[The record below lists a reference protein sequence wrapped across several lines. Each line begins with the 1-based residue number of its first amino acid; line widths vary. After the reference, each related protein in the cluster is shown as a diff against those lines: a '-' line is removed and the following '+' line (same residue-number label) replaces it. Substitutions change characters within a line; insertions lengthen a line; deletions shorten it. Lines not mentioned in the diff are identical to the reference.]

1 MMQCTL
7 LSCYPIHT
15 AIIMDGNGRWAQ
27 QRDLPRIEGH
37 REGANAVRRTVEA
50 AQEFGIKTLTVYAF
64 SSDNWKRSPTEVAQ
78 LMQFFYNYLYQ
89 EQQNCLENGVRL
101 TVIGRRDRLPF
112 PVRNAIKSAESATQH
127 CTNLQFRLAI
137 DYSSRDSI
145 LRAVSSSSN
154 KKCMNLDDLSKS
166 IGNALHDPLG
176 SPDVDLLI
184 RTSGEQRLSDFL
196 LWECAYAEFYFT
208 QCMWPDFNK
217 SELEKALIDFG
228 KRSRRFGAV
237 PETKTA

>member
-1 MMQCTL
+1 MQCTL
-7 LSCYPIHT
+7 QTIFPIHA

-27 QRDLPRIEGH
+27 QRGLPRIEGH

-50 AQEFGIKTLTVYAF
+50 AVEFGIKTLTVYAF
-64 SSDNWKRSPTEVAQ
+64 SSDNWKRSPAEVAQ

-89 EQQNCLENGVRL
+89 EQQNCIDNGVRL

-112 PVRNAIKSAESATQH
+112 PIRKAIKSAESATKH
-127 CTNLQFRLAI
+127 CTKLQFRLAI
-137 DYSSRDSI
+137 DYSSRHSI
-145 LRAVSSSSN
+145 LKAITHTP
-154 KKCMNLDDLSKS
+154 KDKLMTFDDLSKS
-166 IGNALHDPLG
+166 IGNALNDPLG

-208 QCMWPDFNK
+208 QCMWPDFDKN
-217 SELEKALIDFG
+217 ELAKALTEFSN
-228 KRSRRFGAV
+228 RSRRFGAV
-237 PETKTA
+237 PEAITA